1 MGSGSGSGSS
11 SDFGFGFGFGLSCGS
26 GSAGAFRL
34 PSRTRFGENRRS
46 YASYERRRGS
56 NAGLPCPDP

>member
-11 SDFGFGFGFGLSCGS
+11 SDFGFGFGLSCGS
-26 GSAGAFRL
+26 GSVGASRL
-34 PSRTRFGENRRS
+34 PSRTRFRENRRS